1 MVRNTKSQ
9 VKSQDLNFGT
19 PGFLSRS
26 AIKFNTAGVFLWV
39 THFQFCCKMS
49 TITIPLEVSLVLENL
64 VTQTEYIQKPLK
76 STIKTRSSSKR
87 PTPDTVVDLT
97 QFDTNPKPSKR
108 AKFVSRPNNACN
120 SLVVKVP
127 AHVQNGNQ
135 LLHSQALTGVH
146 KGLFKSKVAKNALG
160 FCISLT
166 ELWVDMAWG
175 KKSFFR
181 LCRKYGYLGYYTLK
195 VDLKTADDL
204 FDLVSFFRF
213 FQTLLGG
220 KTLLPGALDPD
231 FMDPAARIKFEKCFP
246 FDVLHVMRHWASDIA
261 LGKHLSFPNCNAE
274 WCGHVPLTPLHIIQ
288 LNGGPQ
294 GLVKHGKASAQRV
307 LMFKQYAWTHV
318 RAWRYLWSARCCG
331 KYVPRRSDRDPYPFM

>member
-1 MVRNTKSQ
+1 MR
-9 VKSQDLNFGT
+9 L
-19 PGFLSRS
+19 
-26 AIKFNTAGVFLWV
+26 I
-39 THFQFCCKMS
+39 HFRIYLKMS
-49 TITIPLEVSLVLENL
+49 TIIVPLEVSLVLENL
-64 VTQTEYIQKPLK
+64 VTQTEYTQKPLE
-76 STIKTRSSSKR
+76 STIKTLSSSKR

-97 QFDTNPKPSKR
+97 QSGANPKSSKR

-127 AHVQNGNQ
+127 AQVQNGGQ
-135 LLHSQALTGVH
+135 LLHSQALAGAH
-146 KGLFKSKVAKNALG
+146 KGLFKTKVAKNALG

-175 KKSFFR
+175 QKSFFR

-195 VDLKTADDL
+195 VNLQTTDDL
-204 FDLVSFFRF
+204 LDLVSFFRF

-231 FMDPAARIKFEKCFP
+231 YMDPAARIKFDKCFP
-246 FDVLHVMRHWASDIA
+246 FNVLHVMRHWASDIA
-261 LGKHLSFPNCNAE
+261 LGKHISFPNCNAE

-331 KYVPRRSDRDPYPFM
+331 KYVSRRSDRDPYPFM

>member
-1 MVRNTKSQ
+1 
-9 VKSQDLNFGT
+9 
-19 PGFLSRS
+19 
-26 AIKFNTAGVFLWV
+26 
-39 THFQFCCKMS
+39 MS

-64 VTQTEYIQKPLK
+64 VTQTEYTQKTRGTPM
-76 STIKTRSSSKR
+76 TTRSSSKR

-97 QFDTNPKPSKR
+97 QSGHGLNPAKRSKF
-108 AKFVSRPNNACN
+108 AQRPNNSCN
-120 SLVVKVP
+120 SVVVRVP
-127 AHVQNGNQ
+127 SQAQSCGQ
-135 LLHSQALTGVH
+135 LLHSQALVGAH

-175 KKSFFR
+175 QKSFFR

-195 VDLKTADDL
+195 VDLKTVDDL
-204 FDLVSFFRF
+204 LDLVSFFRF

-231 FMDPAARIKFEKCFP
+231 YMDPAARIRFEKCFP
-246 FDVLHVMRHWASDIA
+246 FNVLHVMRHWASDIA

-294 GLVKHGKASAQRV
+294 GMVKHGKATALRV
-307 LMFKQYAWTHV
+307 LMFKQYAWVHV
-318 RAWRYLWSARCCG
+318 RAWRYLWNARCCG
-331 KYVPRRSDRDPYPFM
+331 KYVPKRSDRDPYPFM